1 MSATAFR
8 FAHLTDIHLP
18 IHETPSLK
26 ALMNKRALGY
36 LSWRRRRSGRHKQW
50 ASDTL
55 AADIRNQSCPTVLIS
70 GDLVNIALPSEFADA
85 RKWLDEQFTESQV
98 VYTPGNHDTYTNA
111 PWADTLGL
119 LASYMTG
126 RRIDSETERPPNGF
140 ADFPFC
146 ANADAAPAL
155 SVIAANSSPTTAP
168 GLASGALGDEQRLR
182 LKKMMDDQ
190 EGDETFKVLMLH
202 HPINPG
208 VVSRRKELTDR
219 NSLCADL
226 AKTNVNL
233 VLHGHA
239 HIQHINSVET
249 SNGNAPVI
257 GGASASHPDGH
268 GKYKPARYNLFD
280 VERLTDGDWS
290 IQMTVREIDPQTR
303 TVVTAET
310 HKF

>member
-26 ALMNKRALGY
+26 ALINKRALGY

-50 ASDTL
+50 ASEAL

-85 RKWLDEQFTESQV
+85 RKWLDEQFTEVQV
-98 VYTPGNHDTYTNA
+98 IYTPGNHDTYTDA
-111 PWADTLGL
+111 SWTDTLGL
-119 LASYMTG
+119 LAPYMNGKRT
-126 RRIDSETERPPNGF
+126 DDERERLPNGF

-146 ANADAAPAL
+146 VRADAAPAL

-168 GLASGALGDEQRLR
+168 GLASGALGVEQRERLR
-182 LKKMMDDQ
+182 KMMNTCSDNDV
-190 EGDETFKVLMLH
+190 FKVLMLH

-219 NSLCADL
+219 
-226 AKTNVNL
+226 
-233 VLHGHA
+233 
-239 HIQHINSVET
+239 
-249 SNGNAPVI
+249 
-257 GGASASHPDGH
+257 SALL
-268 GKYKPARYNLFD
+268 R
-280 VERLTDGDWS
+280 
-290 IQMTVREIDPQTR
+290 
-303 TVVTAET
+303 
-310 HKF
+310 